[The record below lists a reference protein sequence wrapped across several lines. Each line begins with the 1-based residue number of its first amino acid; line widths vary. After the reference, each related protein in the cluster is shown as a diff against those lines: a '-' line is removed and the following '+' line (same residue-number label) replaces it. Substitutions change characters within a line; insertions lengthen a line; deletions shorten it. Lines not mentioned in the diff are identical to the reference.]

1 MICLWNKVDF
11 HSRPEAEAFDAM
23 ICFEEADLIHA
34 ERLGLTERGDDEK
47 SHLYRVYIILYSL
60 FGITWY
66 KIRFKLVYIF

>member
-34 ERLGLTERGDDEK
+34 ERLGLTERGDDENPICIEFI
-47 SHLYRVYIILYSL
+47 LFYIHY
-60 FGITWY
+60 
-66 KIRFKLVYIF
+66 LV